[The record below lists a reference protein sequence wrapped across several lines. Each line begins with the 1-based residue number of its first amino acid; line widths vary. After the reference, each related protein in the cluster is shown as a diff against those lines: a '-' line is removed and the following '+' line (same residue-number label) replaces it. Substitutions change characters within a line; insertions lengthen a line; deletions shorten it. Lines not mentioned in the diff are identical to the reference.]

1 MTQSSS
7 LESILSD
14 AKKLSFSEFIS
25 LIEGESGKALA
36 ELQEK
41 HASHVLSKSKK
52 IAFVA
57 PQLPHPC
64 ELEIWNLCAKKLSL
78 EAALY
83 THMNEE
89 KTFLQ
94 FAKLMKSS
102 NTPICLTCYTLDS
115 MNENKTFLS
124 GLEKELEQ
132 YSLIIALGEN
142 SLASYQSSKVKRIN
156 QARLVI
162 WQNAPRPPFAN
173 LGTRSLNG
181 SPLPNVAREKA
192 VRKEVLKSADIILC
206 FDKDGATWSY
216 LEDVSSQR
224 IRRVARTINSQRYS
238 SEMSSIRRIELR
250 TSLGLPET
258 DFIFLHLGPLEI
270 ESGALDSV
278 FAFKNLLQSNP
289 AFQGKARLCFCGTGS
304 AGADIRQSVVEMGLD
319 DHVYFLNPNGDEIK
333 EIAGNQFSSVISLCD
348 AIIHGPISPVNG
360 NALKF
365 LDSTYDVMCALSSEI
380 ITISNG
386 HNWIGEWIS
395 RFYKTFSSGSIHS
408 LARLMQETID
418 KQDKVTNVKNAIKK
432 AIANEF
438 PFEKTANE
446 ISDILKSL
454 ITSLPVAETENTSKL
469 IIQIEEMVIAR
480 QYIDAINL
488 ISQAFQKSGLS
499 IVQQANLFRLIGD
512 CFTKLGDLDN
522 GVTNYTKALELD
534 PYCAKCFI
542 GLGTIALQRNNYN
555 IAVPQF
561 QKAVS
566 LAPNDDMASLGLG
579 LAFEGLNELKEALS
593 WTVRACHL
601 KADNTVAIF
610 NLVKLSFETDEYT
623 EAERVLIRYLGIHPH
638 DVNMIYTLGSIAFK
652 TGKPDIALQLMENIL
667 SLDPMNSRAHSLITQ
682 IQRSENQKKPA

>member
-1 MTQSSS
+1 MTQSRS
-7 LESILSD
+7 LESIFND
-14 AKKLSFSEFIS
+14 AQKLNFSEFIS

-36 ELQEK
+36 NIQEK
-41 HASHVLSKSKK
+41 HASHVLIKSKK

-64 ELEIWNLCAKKLSL
+64 ELEIWNLCAKKLGL

-83 THMNEE
+83 THINEE
-89 KTFLQ
+89 RAFLQ
-94 FAKLMKSS
+94 FAKLLQTS
-102 NTPICLTCYTLDS
+102 NTPIYLTCYTLDS

-132 YSLIIALGEN
+132 YSLIISLGEN
-142 SLASYQSSKVKRIN
+142 SLASYQASKVKRIN

-162 WQNAPRPPFAN
+162 WQNAPRPPHAN
-173 LGTRSLNG
+173 LGTRSPNG
-181 SPLPNVAREKA
+181 SPLPNVARERT
-192 VRKEVLKSADIILC
+192 VRKEVLKNADIILC

-224 IRRVARTINSQRYS
+224 IRRVARAINSQRYS
-238 SEMSSIRRIELR
+238 SEISSLRRLELR
-250 TSLGLPET
+250 ASLGLPET
-258 DFIFLHLGPLEI
+258 DFIFFHLGPLEI

-289 AFQGKARLCFCGTGS
+289 TFQGKARLCFCGTGS

-319 DHVYFLNPNGDEIK
+319 EHVYFLNPNEEGLK
-333 EIAGNQFSSVISLCD
+333 EIAGNQFSSVISVCD

-365 LDSTYDVMCALSSEI
+365 LDSTFDVMCALSSEI

-408 LARLMQETID
+408 LARLMQETIE

-438 PFEKTANE
+438 PFEKTTNE
-446 ISDILKSL
+446 ISDIFKSL
-454 ITSLPVAETENTSKL
+454 IISLPVADTENASKL
-469 IIQIEEMVIAR
+469 INQIEEMVIAK

-488 ISQAFQKSGLS
+488 ISQAFQKTGLS
-499 IVQQANLFRLIGD
+499 VVQQANLFRLIGD

-522 GVTNYTKALELD
+522 GVSNYTKALELD

-542 GLGTIALQRNNYN
+542 GLGTVALQRNNYN
-555 IAVPQF
+555 VAVPQF

-610 NLVKLSFETDEYT
+610 NLVKLSFEMDEYAD
-623 EAERVLIRYLGIHPH
+623 AERVLIRYLGIHPH

-667 SLDPMNSRAHSLITQ
+667 SLDPMNSRAHSLMTQ

>member
-1 MTQSSS
+1 MKLCRS
-7 LESILSD
+7 LESILIDS
-14 AKKLSFSEFIS
+14 KKLNFSEFTS
-25 LIEGESGKALA
+25 LIEGESGKVLA
-36 ELQEK
+36 EVQEK
-41 HASHVLSKSKK
+41 HASHILKKSKK

-64 ELEIWNLCAKKLSL
+64 ELEIWNLCAKKLGL
-78 EAALY
+78 EASLY
-83 THMNEE
+83 THINEE

-94 FAKLMKSS
+94 FAKLMHTS
-102 NTPICLTCYTLDS
+102 NTSIYLTCYTLDS

-132 YSLIIALGEN
+132 YSLIVSLGEN
-142 SLASYQSSKVKRIN
+142 SLASYQATKVKRIN
-156 QARLVI
+156 QARLII
-162 WQNAPRPPFAN
+162 WQNSPRPPQAN
-173 LGTRSLNG
+173 LGTRSPNG
-181 SPLPNVAREKA
+181 SPLPLIARERT
-192 VRKEVLKSADIILC
+192 VRKEVLKNSDIILC

-224 IRRVARTINSQRYS
+224 IRRVARAINTQRYS
-238 SEMSSIRRIELR
+238 SEISAIRRLELR
-250 TSLGLPET
+250 ASLGLPET
-258 DFIFLHLGPLEI
+258 DFIFFHLGPLEI

-289 AFQGKARLCFCGTGS
+289 IFLGKARLCFCSTGT
-304 AGADIRQSVVEMGLD
+304 AAADIRQSVVEMGLD
-319 DHVYFLNPNGDEIK
+319 DHVYFLNPNGEGLK
-333 EIAGNQFSSVISLCD
+333 EIAGNQFSCVISVCD
-348 AIIHGPISPVNG
+348 AVIHGPISPVNG

-408 LARLMQETID
+408 LARLMQETIE

-446 ISDILKSL
+446 ISDIFKSL
-454 ITSLPVAETENTSKL
+454 IVSLPLVENENASK
-469 IIQIEEMVIAR
+469 IISQIEEMVIAK

-499 IVQQANLFRLIGD
+499 VVQQANLFRLIGD

-522 GVTNYTKALELD
+522 GVSNYTKALELD

-542 GLGTIALQRNNYN
+542 GLGTVALQRNNYN
-555 IAVPQF
+555 VAVPQF

-593 WTVRACHL
+593 WTVRSCHL

-610 NLVKLSFETDEYT
+610 NLVKLSFEMDEYAD
-623 EAERVLIRYLGIHPH
+623 AERVLIRYLGIHPH

-667 SLDPMNSRAHSLITQ
+667 SLDPMNSRAHSLMTQ

>member
-1 MTQSSS
+1 MTQSRS
-7 LESILSD
+7 LESIVSA

-25 LIEGESGKALA
+25 LIEGDTGKALA

-52 IAFVA
+52 IAFIA

-64 ELEIWNLCAKKLSL
+64 ELEIWNLCAKKLGL
-78 EAALY
+78 EGALY
-83 THMNEE
+83 THINEE
-89 KTFLQ
+89 KAFLQ
-94 FAKLMKSS
+94 FAKLMHTS
-102 NTPICLTCYTLDS
+102 NTPIYLTCYTLDS

-132 YSLIIALGEN
+132 YSLIISLGEN
-142 SLASYQSSKVKRIN
+142 SLASYQASKVKRTS

-162 WQNAPRPPFAN
+162 WQNAPRPPHAN
-173 LGTRSLNG
+173 LGTRSPNG
-181 SPLPNVAREKA
+181 SPLPNVARERT
-192 VRKEVLKSADIILC
+192 VRKEVLKNADIILC

-216 LEDVSSQR
+216 LEEVSSQR
-224 IRRVARTINSQRYS
+224 IRRVARAINSQRYS
-238 SEMSSIRRIELR
+238 SEISSLRRIELR

-258 DFIFLHLGPLEI
+258 DFIFFHLGPLEI

-289 AFQGKARLCFCGTGS
+289 TFQGKARLCFCGIGS

-319 DHVYFLNPNGDEIK
+319 DHVYFLNPNEEGLK
-333 EIAGNQFSSVISLCD
+333 EIAGNQFSSVISVCD

-365 LDSTYDVMCALSSEI
+365 LDSTYDIMCALSSEI

-386 HNWIGEWIS
+386 HSWIGEWIS

-408 LARLMQETID
+408 LARLMQETIE

-432 AIANEF
+432 AIVNEF

-446 ISDILKSL
+446 ISDIFKSL
-454 ITSLPVAETENTSKL
+454 IIALPLAETENTTKL
-469 IIQIEEMVIAR
+469 ISQIEEMVIAK

-488 ISQAFQKSGLS
+488 ISQVFQKSGLS
-499 IVQQANLFRLIGD
+499 VVQQANLFRLIGD

-522 GVTNYTKALELD
+522 GVSNYTKALELD

-542 GLGTIALQRNNYN
+542 GLGTVALQRNNYN
-555 IAVPQF
+555 VAVPQF

-579 LAFEGLNELKEALS
+579 LAFEGLNEFKEALS
-593 WTVRACHL
+593 WTVRSCHL

-610 NLVKLSFETDEYT
+610 NLVKLSFEMEEYMD
-623 EAERVLIRYLGIHPH
+623 AERVLIRYLGIHPH

-667 SLDPMNSRAHSLITQ
+667 SLDPMNSRAHSLMSQ

>member
-1 MTQSSS
+1 MTQSRS
-7 LESILSD
+7 LESIFND

-25 LIEGESGKALA
+25 LIEGDCGKALA
-36 ELQEK
+36 DMQEK
-41 HASHVLSKSKK
+41 HASYILSKSKK

-57 PQLPHPC
+57 PLLPHPC
-64 ELEIWNLCAKKLSL
+64 ELEIWNLCAKKLGL
-78 EAALY
+78 EASLY
-83 THMNEE
+83 THINEE
-89 KTFLQ
+89 KAFLQ
-94 FAKLMKSS
+94 FAKLMQAS
-102 NTPICLTCYTLDS
+102 NTPIYLTCYTLDS
-115 MNENKTFLS
+115 MNENRTFLS

-132 YSLIIALGEN
+132 YSLIISLGEN
-142 SLASYQSSKVKRIN
+142 SLASYQASKVKRIN

-162 WQNAPRPPFAN
+162 WQNAPRPPHAN
-173 LGTRSLNG
+173 LGTRSQNG
-181 SPLPNVAREKA
+181 SPLPTVARERT
-192 VRKEVLKSADIILC
+192 VRKEVLKNADIILC

-224 IRRVARTINSQRYS
+224 IRRVARAINSQKYS
-238 SEMSSIRRIELR
+238 SEISTLRRIELR
-250 TSLGLPET
+250 ASLGLPET
-258 DFIFLHLGPLEI
+258 DFIFFHLGPLEI

-289 AFQGKARLCFCGTGS
+289 SFQGKARLCFCGTGS
-304 AGADIRQSVVEMGLD
+304 AGADIRQSVVELGLD
-319 DHVYFLNPNGDEIK
+319 DHVYFLNPNEEGLK
-333 EIAGNQFSSVISLCD
+333 EIAGNQFSSVLSLCD

-380 ITISNG
+380 IIISNG

-408 LARLMQETID
+408 LARLMQETIE

-438 PFEKTANE
+438 PFEKTTNE
-446 ISDILKSL
+446 ISDIFKSL
-454 ITSLPVAETENTSKL
+454 IVSLPVTETENATKL
-469 IIQIEEMVIAR
+469 ISQIEEMVIAK

-488 ISQAFQKSGLS
+488 ISQAFQKTGLS
-499 IVQQANLFRLIGD
+499 VVQQANLFRLIGD

-522 GVTNYTKALELD
+522 GVSNYTKALELD

-542 GLGTIALQRNNYN
+542 GLGTVALQRNNYN
-555 IAVPQF
+555 VAVPQF

-593 WTVRACHL
+593 WTVRSCHL

-610 NLVKLSFETDEYT
+610 NLVKLSFEMDEYT
-623 EAERVLIRYLGIHPH
+623 DAERVLIRYLGIHPH

-667 SLDPMNSRAHSLITQ
+667 SLDPMNSRAHSLMTQ